1 MSTPLRFGPLLRALR
16 VDRGWSLRDLGE
28 RIQFNRGY
36 IGKVEQG
43 EKFPDRQFASLADP
57 ALDAEGAL
65 IEAWQAEA
73 DERRK
78 TEQVGRLLTASVKD
92 SLRLLSTPGEQLL
105 LPGIEQGARSLAVN
119 YLSRPPGP
127 MLQSAVELR
136 SEVIRRLRQHDYRP
150 NELADMYVVLG
161 RIQGVLA
168 YAALD
173 LGDADGAM
181 VHANAAWTCAERA
194 SDNELRAWVRG
205 TQSLIARFN
214 SDYASALNY
223 VLDGLSWPTPGTGRL
238 RLLCGLAQCRANLGD
253 SAGANAA
260 LDQAQHERELLTSTD
275 SFDGLFTFSEAKQHY
290 YAGSSLIWLPKAADA
305 ERAVREARQAIETWE
320 GETPEARSL
329 DDEALA
335 HVYQATAHLQL
346 DELDASYAALRPILD
361 LPEER
366 QISWI
371 KKRMGRIE
379 GMLSAERYH
388 GSSLADELR
397 EEIRSYAA

>member
-1 MSTPLRFGPLLRALR
+1 MSAPIRFGQLLRELR
-16 VDRGWSLRDLGE
+16 ADRGWSLRDLGE
-28 RIQFNRGY
+28 KIQFNRGY

-43 EKFPDRQFASLADP
+43 EKFPDRQFAELADP
-57 ALDAEGAL
+57 ALAAHGAL
-65 IEAWQAEA
+65 IDAWQAEA
-73 DERRK
+73 EERRK
-78 TEQVGRLLTASVKD
+78 SERVGRLLTASVKD
-92 SLRLLSTPGEQLL
+92 SLQLMTTPDEQLL
-105 LPGIEQGARSLAVN
+105 LPEIDQGARSLAVD
-119 YLSRPPGP
+119 YLAKPPGP
-127 MLQSAVELR
+127 MLQAAVELR
-136 SEVIRRLRQHDYRP
+136 SEVIRRLRQHHYRP
-150 NELADMYVVLG
+150 HELADMYVMLG

-214 SDYASALNY
+214 TDYNSALTY
-223 VLDGLSWPTPGTGRL
+223 VLDGLSWPTTGTGRL

-253 SAGANAA
+253 SNGANAA
-260 LDQAQHERELLTSTD
+260 LDQAQHEREALTSTD
-275 SFDGLFTFSEAKQHY
+275 SVQGLFTFSEAKQHY
-290 YAGSSLIWLPKAADA
+290 YAGSSLIWLPGAADA
-305 ERAVREARQAIETWE
+305 ERAIREARQAIEMWE
-320 GETPEARSL
+320 SETPEARSL

-346 DELDASYAALRPILD
+346 NELDATSTALRPILD
-361 LPEER
+361 LPEDR

-371 KKRMGRIE
+371 KKRMDRIA
-379 GMLSAERYH
+379 GMLSAEKYH
-388 GSSLADELR
+388 GSSLAKDLR